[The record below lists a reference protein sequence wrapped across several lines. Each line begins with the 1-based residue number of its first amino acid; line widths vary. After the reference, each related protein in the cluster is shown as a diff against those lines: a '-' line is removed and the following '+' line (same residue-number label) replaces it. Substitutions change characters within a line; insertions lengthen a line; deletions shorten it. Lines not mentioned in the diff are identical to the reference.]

1 MCGVPH
7 RGGFLHQFGKV
18 GGFDPVQQHGVVH
31 EYFGSGR
38 GRFRQCGVACWR
50 NAASA
55 HAVASMVWR
64 RGAALPIARRCRMI
78 GPTRRSIRVE
88 KMKFGF
94 SAPVSGPL
102 SRAEPMTRIAVEGE
116 AMGYDYVTV
125 SDHIVIPNDI
135 AAKYPYSATGE
146 FPSGARQERHE
157 QLTALTWLAAKTKT
171 IRLLTSVMVVPHRPA
186 VLTAKILA
194 TVDVLSGGRI
204 ELGVGAGWMR
214 EEFEAV
220 GAPPFDARGRV
231 TDEYILAMLA
241 LWNDDNPEFHGEFVN
256 FSNIAFEP
264 KPPATG
270 RPRNGPRIWVGGESG
285 PALRRVAKLAM
296 AGFQSAPIRRICWK
310 LCLACRPA
318 SINFE
323 KWSARRGAI
332 RRRCR
337 SATACRPMA
346 RVFRPLAPMAT
357 GGCFQAARPISSPIF
372 ASCGSLALGGSTST
386 IRARPWRRCWGV

>member
-1 MCGVPH
+1 
-7 RGGFLHQFGKV
+7 
-18 GGFDPVQQHGVVH
+18 
-31 EYFGSGR
+31 
-38 GRFRQCGVACWR
+38 
-50 NAASA
+50 
-55 HAVASMVWR
+55 
-64 RGAALPIARRCRMI
+64 
-78 GPTRRSIRVE
+78 
-88 KMKFGF
+88 MKFGF
-94 SAPVSGPL
+94 SAPISGPL
-102 SRAEPMTRIAVEGE
+102 SRAEPMTQIAVEGE
-116 AMGYDYVTV
+116 AMGYDYLTV

-157 QLTALTWLAAKTKT
+157 QLTVLTWLAARTKT

-241 LWNDDNPEFHGEFVN
+241 LWTEENPEFHGEFVN

-264 KPPATG
+264 KPPATD

-285 PALRRVAKLAM
+285 PALRRVAKLADGWFPIGTNPAHLLETLPRLS
-296 AGFQSAPIRRICWK
+296 AGIDRLRKMVTEAGRD
-310 LCLACRPA
+310 PA
-318 SINFE
+318 AMQI
-323 KWSARRGAI
+323 GY
-332 RRRCR
+332 
-337 SATACRPMA
+337 
-346 RVFRPLAPMAT
+346 RVQTYGEGVPAT
-357 GGCFQAARPISSPIF
+357 GTDGHRRLFSGSPTDIIADIRKLRELGVGWLDF
-372 ASCGSLALGGSTST
+372 NYPGTTVEEVLGSMKRFHQDV
-386 IRARPWRRCWGV
+386 IVKV